1 MKTKLITAALLTITI
16 HGAVSA
22 KAHTYTRVVTDNER
36 QMYMAGALVHDQV
49 LSLYCDQRNI
59 AFSAGQHGTTQVSA
73 CFVRY
78 PYGEK
83 LSLDSGIITN
93 GEYAVRI
100 AHDRAG
106 HRDNAAFPMAALNRE
121 SNEQLRNLKEWA
133 QVGGDISVVRYW
145 GDAPHDKRP
154 TITRW

>member
-22 KAHTYTRVVTDNER
+22 KARTYTRVVTDSER

-49 LSLYCDQRNI
+49 LSLYCDKNTVS
-59 AFSAGQHGTTQVSA
+59 FSMGQYGYTQVSA
-73 CFVRY
+73 CFERY

-83 LSLDSGIITN
+83 LSLDSGIVTN

-100 AHDRAG
+100 THERAG
-106 HRDNAAFPMAALNRE
+106 YRDSQAFPMAALNRE
-121 SNEQLRNLKEWA
+121 SDKELKNLKEWA
-133 QVGGDISVVRYW
+133 QVGGDVSVVRYW